1 MGAEEAGLVRLGHI
15 SLDGTKLRANAS
27 KHKAMSYGRM
37 LSKEEVLEVELRRL
51 LEEAIRQDEEEDDE
65 HGPDDDGWSLPEEGK
80 LISEKLG
87 RIKEGK
93 TRLEEIARA
102 RHSNSDRKSVV

>member
-37 LSKEEVLEVELRRL
+37 LSKEEVLEAELRRL
-51 LEEAIRQDEEEDDE
+51 LEEGICQDEEEDDE

-93 TRLEEIARA
+93 TRLDEIARA
-102 RHSNSDRKSVV
+102 PFQLAPRR